1 MRRHLGFL
9 GACLGFTVVLLD
21 TTAVAAILPGI
32 VADLGGGSSAG
43 MWIAA
48 AYLLAFAVLLMPC
61 GTLADRIGP
70 GRAYLL
76 GLVVFG
82 VGSALCAAAPPAVV
96 AAPLSTYPMST
107 QDVALVVEEA
117 VVAGDVR
124 ASLAEGAGELL
135 ESVELFDVYRGPGVP
150 EGSKSLA
157 FSLRFRAPDRTLTAE
172 EASEA
177 RAAATAL
184 AAQRHGA
191 VQR

>member
-1 MRRHLGFL
+1 
-9 GACLGFTVVLLD
+9 
-21 TTAVAAILPGI
+21 
-32 VADLGGGSSAG
+32 
-43 MWIAA
+43 
-48 AYLLAFAVLLMPC
+48 
-61 GTLADRIGP
+61 
-70 GRAYLL
+70 
-76 GLVVFG
+76 
-82 VGSALCAAAPPAVV
+82 AVV

-172 EASEA
+172 EP
-177 RAAATAL
+177 R
-184 AAQRHGA
+184 RPGP
-191 VQR
+191 RR